1 MAMNLFCEMNKLS
14 LTKEIRETGMLREF
28 RRFSRI
34 YRRGERY
41 RADKIGDRADS
52 WPTPTL
58 TSYNR
63 EENSF
68 HLYLVFLWIKKS
80 AKNETTLGSKPTFLR
95 ERVRRWWLRDGKNW
109 AISKARVLVV
119 LFFTH
124 TEQIA
129 WVSATSV
136 SEVDLNLRPP
146 SWLGWMKSFLIT
158 WNWSLSAIT
167 FLMNFP
173 RVFKRTM
180 GWKDLGL
187 S

>member
-1 MAMNLFCEMNKLS
+1 MAMDLFCEMNKPS
-14 LTKEIRETGMLREF
+14 STKEIRETGMLREF
-28 RRFSRI
+28 RHFSRI

-58 TSYNR
+58 TLYNR

-68 HLYLVFLWIKKS
+68 YQYLVFLWIRKS
-80 AKNETTLGSKPTFLR
+80 VRNEITLGSKPTFLR
-95 ERVRRWWLRDGKNW
+95 ERVRRQWLRDGKNW
-109 AISKARVLVV
+109 AILKARVLVV
-119 LFFTH
+119 LFFIH
-124 TEQIA
+124 PEWIV
-129 WVSATSV
+129 WVSATPA
-136 SEVDLNLRPP
+136 SEVNLNLRPP
-146 SWLGWMKSFLIT
+146 SWLEWMKLFLTT

-167 FLMNFP
+167 FSMSFP